1 MRIPSFIHH
10 YQQFHTFVNFILAY
24 ILLFFFFNNVH
35 FLMLHMYYLFYIM
48 LPLFHVTFRDIVEIV
63 GFRFM

>member
-1 MRIPSFIHH
+1 MF
-10 YQQFHTFVNFILAY
+10 
-24 ILLFFFFNNVH
+24 
-35 FLMLHMYYLFYIM
+35 HMYYLFYM